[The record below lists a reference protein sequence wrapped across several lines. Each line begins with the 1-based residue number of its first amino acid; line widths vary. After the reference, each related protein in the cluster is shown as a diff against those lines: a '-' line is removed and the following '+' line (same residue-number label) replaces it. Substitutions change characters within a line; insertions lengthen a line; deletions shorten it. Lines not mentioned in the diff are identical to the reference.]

1 MTESSNTNIPFD
13 TPIDRLI
20 SNETSKLDKPVNN
33 SNKAENQQI
42 TSNETPNVN
51 TPTDYSHK
59 LKGSVC
65 DPQENS
71 QWK

>member
-13 TPIDRLI
+13 TPIDRLT

-65 DPQENS
+65 DLQENS
-71 QWK
+71 QRK